1 MSHQGSVVSAEEQ
14 RRANSHAARIAHA
27 KARRLRTIEF
37 QASKAIQAPMGSQ
50 EVEDQTIV
58 AASGVVQPIL
68 DDTVE
73 IEQSILPSPASL
85 LASDR
90 KDPFESFGRPFKP
103 VEHFL
108 LDYYVKVVIPHMDEK
123 CNKLVDSQKYVNLM
137 TGEWVRLTLTNVGTQ
152 CGIFLAACRHLVE
165 QQQQLKYLQLATQYK
180 LYCIRALQN
189 AISSEVSSLISDG
202 TVGIGILMA
211 YDELWLGDISM
222 TKCHLQG
229 ILKMTEHNGGMHTL
243 GSNGFLERL
252 VRKFLW
258 ELARH

>member
-1 MSHQGSVVSAEEQ
+1 MAPKGLGIIQFINTSHQGNVVSAGEQ

-27 KARRLRTIEF
+27 KARRLRTIEY

-50 EVEDQTIV
+50 EVEDQTII

-90 KDPFESFGRPFKP
+90 RDPFESFGRPFKP

-123 CNKLVDSQKYVNLM
+123 CNKLVDSQKY
-137 TGEWVRLTLTNVGTQ
+137 

-165 QQQQLKYLQLATQYK
+165 QQEQLKYLQLATQYK